1 MAVKRRK
8 SAEGPR
14 RRTLVKSGFGV
25 YFVIFLIFIYGP
37 MFAMFILSFQGK
49 RGGTS
54 FPMRGVSLY
63 WWEKLI
69 EPSTVGDMKGALLR
83 SIILALIVMVITALF
98 STMLGMAF
106 RRPFR
111 GSGTLF
117 YTIMAGL
124 MVPGIL
130 LSLGLA
136 TLLKQVGIP
145 PDWWSSGL
153 GVHVVWT
160 LPFGF
165 LVMMAVFNRF
175 DSSLEE
181 AARDMGASEWT
192 VFREVTLPLILPGI
206 VAAGLFGF
214 TLSYDEFART
224 TLLAGELNTLPPRHQ
239 RLDDAADP
247 ADPVRPRDRVHPL
260 LAVDDRPLP
269 HRLHHHLPPH
279 PLDRLHAIAPHPR
292 RARRVGWSDWRSVI
306 RPDGFAERRS
316 NPVRSSVYQRDHALC
331 RRVARGLEGVVQ
343 LGGFPPGVAI
353 DGGATSSP
361 RRRGASRSTASAG
374 PQPICD
380 PT

>member
-8 SAEGPR
+8 SAEAR
-14 RRTLVKSGFGV
+14 RRRLVKSGFGV
-25 YFVIFLIFIYGP
+25 YFAVFLIFIYGP

-69 EPSTVGDMKGALLR
+69 EPSTVGDIKGALVR

-106 RRPFR
+106 RKPFR
-111 GSGTLF
+111 GSGALF

-124 MVPGIL
+124 MVPGVL

-136 TLLKQVGIP
+136 TLLKQFGIP
-145 PDWWSSGL
+145 PNWWSSGL

-175 DSSLEE
+175 D
-181 AARDMGASEWT
+181 ASPGGGRPRHGGER
-192 VFREVTLPLILPGI
+192 VDGIPGGDPPPHPAGDRRRRALRVHPLVRRVRPHH
-206 VAAGLFGF
+206 
-214 TLSYDEFART
+214 
-224 TLLAGELNTLPPRHQ
+224 PPRRRVQHPSARHQ

-247 ADPVRPRDRVHPL
+247 AHPVRPR
-260 LAVDDRPLP
+260 
-269 HRLHHHLPPH
+269 
-279 PLDRLHAIAPHPR
+279 
-292 RARRVGWSDWRSVI
+292 
-306 RPDGFAERRS
+306 
-316 NPVRSSVYQRDHALC
+316 
-331 RRVARGLEGVVQ
+331 
-343 LGGFPPGVAI
+343 
-353 DGGATSSP
+353 
-361 RRRGASRSTASAG
+361 TASTIFSLLMIG
-374 PQPICD
+374 LFLLVYTLIYRR
-380 PT
+380 TH